1 MWFCKGKNFL
11 IQKTRLKVRRLFH
24 SVNQTLKMITV
35 LTHGNDSCLQLCFPA
50 SSLALMSLCK
60 VLLERSHSSISMI
73 FLIFSTDLSLGMF
86 LPLIFE
92 MILIFNSICQKTFRF
107 VYLNPY
113 KLNIYIGKHC
123 SILCVLQPLLSW
135 LPVCKS
141 KFSASVQGSHM
152 DCSFPPKYSIFT

>member
-1 MWFCKGKNFL
+1 MIPCGSATETTFL
-11 IQKTRLKVRRLFH
+11 SRRHTSKIVGHNSTF
-24 SVNQTLKMITV
+24 SCVNQTLKMITV

-60 VLLERSHSSISMI
+60 ILLERSHSSISMI

-107 VYLNPY
+107 VCLNPY
-113 KLNIYIGKHC
+113 ELNVYIGKHC
-123 SILCVLQPLLSW
+123 SILCVLQPLLSCLSVSQSSLLVFKVPTW
-135 LPVCKS
+135 TA
-141 KFSASVQGSHM
+141 FSS
-152 DCSFPPKYSIFT
+152 

>member
-1 MWFCKGKNFL
+1 MQFCKGKNFL

-35 LTHGNDSCLQLCFPA
+35 LTHGNDSCLQLCFPE

-60 VLLERSHSSISMI
+60 ILLERSHSSISMI

-92 MILIFNSICQKTFRF
+92 MILIFHSICQKTFRF

-113 KLNIYIGKHC
+113 KLNRQTLQH
-123 SILCVLQPLLSW
+123 SLCPPAPFLLVAC
-135 LPVCKS
+135 L
-141 KFSASVQGSHM
+141 
-152 DCSFPPKYSIFT
+152 